1 MSNQQ
6 PQDQNIKVVFPNDSD
21 KAGVYSNA
29 VSVHI
34 TANEVVLDF
43 GYSVPNTKDPHEIAI
58 TSRVNMNHRAAEQ
71 FLGIL
76 GNSLN
81 DFKAKVKEMQDKM
94 QQGGNP
100 IPPQA

>member
-1 MSNQQ
+1 M
-6 PQDQNIKVVFPNDSD
+6 
-21 KAGVYSNA
+21 
-29 VSVHI
+29 
-34 TANEVVLDF
+34 
-43 GYSVPNTKDPHEIAI
+43 I

-94 QQGGNP
+94 QQGGSP